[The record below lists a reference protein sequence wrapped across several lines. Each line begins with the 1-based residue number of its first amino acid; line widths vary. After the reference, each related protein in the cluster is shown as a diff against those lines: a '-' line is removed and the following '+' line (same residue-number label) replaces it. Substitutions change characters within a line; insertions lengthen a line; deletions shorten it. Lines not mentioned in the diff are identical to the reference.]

1 MAWATSVARIN
12 SNGCIWSS
20 LFALANLSNG
30 SNNIAI
36 SAAPADISA
45 HQLLHVSIRGT
56 TRLLEQGYGRH
67 DLSRGAVTAL
77 VSIMFNKCNLNRM
90 KIARLTDAFDRGDFF
105 PLVHRRKGE
114 TRINSAAIDMH
125 RASSTLTVVTALL
138 RSCEVQGLTQT

>member
-45 HQLLHVSIRGT
+45 HQLLDVSIRGT
-56 TRLLEQGYGRH
+56 TRLLEQGHCRH
-67 DLSRGAVTAL
+67 DLSGGAVTAL
-77 VSIMFNKCNLNRM
+77 VSIMLHKGSLNRM
-90 KIARLTDAFDRGDFF
+90 KIARLTDAFDRRDFF
-105 PLVHRRKGE
+105 PLVHFCEGQ
-114 TRINSAAIDMH
+114 TRINSAA
-125 RASSTLTVVTALL
+125 
-138 RSCEVQGLTQT
+138 